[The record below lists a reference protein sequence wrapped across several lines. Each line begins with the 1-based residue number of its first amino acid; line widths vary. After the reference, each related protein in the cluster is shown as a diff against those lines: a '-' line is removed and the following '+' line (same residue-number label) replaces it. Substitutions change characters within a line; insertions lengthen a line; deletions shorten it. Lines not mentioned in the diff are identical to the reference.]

1 MSSLTS
7 LGFHDPR
14 AFSIVTFWLQQS
26 TGVRPSLSLHKSVRC
41 EVEEREARARRVVA
55 RVIVEVVVIIII
67 IITTSTTSTTST
79 TAAAPIV
86 AVSP

>member
-26 TGVRPSLSLHKSVRC
+26 TGVRPSLSLHTSVRC
-41 EVEEREARARRVVA
+41 EVEEWEARARRVVA
-55 RVIVEVVVIIII
+55 
-67 IITTSTTSTTST
+67 T
-79 TAAAPIV
+79 APIV
-86 AVSP
+86 AVGP